1 MTTLLTL
8 LLTALLTLTTA
19 REPVHS
25 VELTLQTRGVHKS
38 IRVTPQQT
46 LIDVNGRQQQQV
58 TTPARWKSILTALKN
73 VELAQM
79 ASLPAD
85 VSRSSVDAAL
95 MAHVSVTTASQTYES
110 VTYDHP
116 STPTV
121 LAPLVKAII
130 GSTPAATQTEFRR

>member
-1 MTTLLTL
+1 MISLLTL
-8 LLTALLTLTTA
+8 LISALMTLTTA
-19 REPVHS
+19 HEPVQS

-38 IRVTPQQT
+38 IRVTPKQT
-46 LIDVNGRQQQQV
+46 LIDVNGKQQQQA
-58 TTPARWKSILTALKN
+58 TTPARWKSILAALKP

-116 STPTV
+116 SAPKA

-130 GSTPAATQTEFRR
+130 GSAPTASQTQFRR